1 MTRGMARDH
10 HDLEKQIQKQMGCM
24 AGFLH
29 IFDRHHMLAGKR
41 IYSAKTLPPG
51 SDTSPEPENNNA
63 VSDVESTHAPSTPE
77 RVTQPPTPEATTPRP
92 KTPVPLPAFEVKEG
106 TRSPWKFSREAPRL
120 SLDSRAV
127 VDAKGALHPRQIRAS
142 SNNNNTPQSPAADVD
157 KQRRSTSVIARLM
170 GLDEPSQDSDPEP
183 ELKSELRRSA
193 SESRLPRDL
202 NLNQYQYQY
211 RFFDPNGFQLKQL
224 SSRDSASSGNNADN
238 FLDTNAFSKRNGR
251 FSDPKAFTVRNAK
264 AEPTRANINIRNR
277 GAVQRKSFYDSADI
291 FPDTKQHS
299 ASIYGEFDRRVKMRG
314 IDEPSKDLETLKQ
327 ILEAV
332 QLKGLLHSRN
342 YESTINNHRN
352 LLLERNDSPI
362 VLMKPGRPYGSALY
376 RTGRLGNDSPPPS
389 SFGYS
394 PRARRNNEILLSPRR
409 ETDNGNM
416 RAVSQARA
424 RSLCSATRGESEMRS
439 PNRMRKVSGDSGGI
453 NRGVAPVRVSS
464 RTVAPEQ
471 HVTSRSPR
479 MRRGTFQKE
488 HKAAMGAAEDAYST
502 VSESSFSTCSQTD
515 TERLKIEENREGR
528 SLLERCDKLLNSIA
542 EITASGQGESQQ
554 PSPVSVLD
562 SSFYKE
568 SSSCSPSPVMKR
580 CIDYKEQAGDSED
593 EMWNAAL
600 WCSEDTD
607 FLYVSEILR
616 ACNHLPEDSD
626 IFLLLEKQQ
635 YLKGN
640 DTSKA
645 STLRRRLIFDTVRE
659 ILHRN
664 RRLPPWKEASWAEN
678 TELLRRIWTEF
689 RRIRGREEEEEVS
702 EELFEVI
709 CGVLRK
715 DVAEEGVD
723 EWGERHVEMGDVVL
737 DMERLVFKDLIGETI
752 RELAWL
758 RKPQFNKSISVS
770 AYRRKLLF

>member
-127 VDAKGALHPRQIRAS
+127 VDAKGALHPRQIRTS
-142 SNNNNTPQSPAADVD
+142 SSNNNTPQSPAADVD

-211 RFFDPNGFQLKQL
+211 RFFDPNGFQLKQ
-224 SSRDSASSGNNADN
+224 
-238 FLDTNAFSKRNGR
+238 

-264 AEPTRANINIRNR
+264 AEPTRANISIRNR

-314 IDEPSKDLETLKQ
+314 IDEPSKDLDTLKQ

-352 LLLERNDSPI
+352 LVLEGNDSPI
-362 VLMKPGRPYGSALY
+362 VLMKPERPYGSVLY
-376 RTGRLGNDSPPPS
+376 RTGRLRNDSPPPS

-409 ETDNGNM
+409 QTDNGNM
-416 RAVSQARA
+416 RDVSQARA

-453 NRGVAPVRVSS
+453 NRRVAPVRVSS
-464 RTVAPEQ
+464 RIVAPEQ

-593 EMWNAAL
+593 EMWNES
-600 WCSEDTD
+600 SEDTD

-626 IFLLLEKQQ
+626 VFLLLEKQQ
-635 YLKGN
+635 
-640 DTSKA
+640 
-645 STLRRRLIFDTVRE
+645 RLIFDTVRE

-678 TELLRRIWTEF
+678 TALLRRIWTEF

-737 DMERLVFKDLIGETI
+737 DMERLVFKDLICETI

>member
-1 MTRGMARDH
+1 MATPMARDN
-10 HDLEKQIQKQMGCM
+10 HDLEKHIQKQMGCM

-29 IFDRHHMLAGKR
+29 IFDRHHILAGKR
-41 IYSAKTLPPG
+41 IYSAKTFPPE

-63 VSDVESTHAPSTPE
+63 LSDVESIHAPSTPE
-77 RVTQPPTPEATTPRP
+77 RATQPPTPEATTP
-92 KTPVPLPAFEVKEG
+92 TPVPLPAFEG

-127 VDAKGALHPRQIRAS
+127 VDAKGALHPRQIPTN
-142 SNNNNTPQSPAADVD
+142 SNNNTQQLPVADLE

-183 ELKSELRRSA
+183 ELRRSA

-202 NLNQYQYQY
+202 NLNQ
-211 RFFDPNGFQLKQL
+211 
-224 SSRDSASSGNNADN
+224 
-238 FLDTNAFSKRNGR
+238 
-251 FSDPKAFTVRNAK
+251 FSDPKAFAVRNAK
-264 AEPTRANINIRNR
+264 AEPAARANINIRNR
-277 GAVQRKSFYDSADI
+277 GAVQRKSFYDAADI
-291 FPDTKQHS
+291 FPDTKQQS
-299 ASIYGEFDRRVKMRG
+299 ASIYAEIDRSLKMRL
-314 IDEPSKDLETLKQ
+314 IHEPSKDLDTLKQ

-342 YESTINNHRN
+342 YDTTINTHRN
-352 LLLERNDSPI
+352 ILFEGDDSPI
-362 VLMKPGRPYGSALY
+362 VLMKPGRPYGRSTLY
-376 RTGRLGNDSPPPS
+376 RTGRFGNDSPPPS

-394 PRARRNNEILLSPRR
+394 PRARRNNEVLFSPRR
-409 ETDNGNM
+409 ETDNGSV

-424 RSLCSATRGESEMRS
+424 RSLCSPTRSESEMRS
-439 PNRMRKVSGDSGGI
+439 PNRMRKVNGGSDAV
-453 NRGVAPVRVSS
+453 NRRVAPVRVRS
-464 RTVAPEQ
+464 RIVAGEQ
-471 HVTSRSPR
+471 NATNRSPR
-479 MRRGTFQKE
+479 MRRGTLQQEEK
-488 HKAAMGAAEDAYST
+488 AAEDAYST
-502 VSESSFSTCSQTD
+502 VSESSFSTCSHTD
-515 TERLKIEENREGR
+515 TERLKMEEKREGR

-542 EITASGQGESQQ
+542 EITGSGQGESEQ

-568 SSSCSPSPVMKR
+568 EEESCLPSPVMKR

-593 EMWNAAL
+593 EMWNAAM
-600 WCSEDTD
+600 WCNHSSDDTD
-607 FLYVSEILR
+607 FVYISEILR
-616 ACNHLPEDSD
+616 ASNHFPEDSD
-626 IFLLLEKQQ
+626 VFLLLEKQQ

-640 DTSKA
+640 DTSKS

-664 RRLPPWKEASWAEN
+664 RRLPPWKEASWADN
-678 TELLRRIWTEF
+678 TPLLHRIWTEF
-689 RRIRGREEEEEVS
+689 RRIRGREEEEEEVP

-715 DVAEEGVD
+715 DVAEEGVE

-737 DMERLVFKDLIGETI
+737 DMERLVFKDLIVETI
-752 RELAWL
+752 RELAWF
-758 RKPQFNKSISVS
+758 RKPPFNSNRSVS